1 MPTHRV
7 AAGQSPRTVGTLPE
21 MPRFDPDDEESRPVP
36 HPLDRPWIH
45 PSELGSGRASGPPR
59 PVAAPARPRRP
70 WRRDTLLALTA
81 GAMGALA
88 TVTVLALAGAFE
100 AARGPAP
107 KAVSATP
114 APTDAAT
121 VATRVAPGIGAVVTA
136 LGTDTERRGS
146 GIVVG
151 PHEVLTT
158 SDVVAPAAMGVP
170 VRVLV
175 ADGKPL
181 VATVRAVDD
190 LTDLALV
197 EVPGRVLRPARM
209 GGSAVRAG
217 DWIVVV
223 GRTPTNG
230 PWVSSGVVTATGGW
244 TRDAQGNAHAGLI
257 TTNTD
262 LSDDARGGALVDASG
277 HIVGILAMVNAGSER
292 AVAMP
297 ADLAGDVADQLATH
311 GHATH
316 GTLGIRAADADGG
329 PVIVTVDGDSPAARA
344 GLRPDDRILAIDST
358 HTPDTAAL
366 VYELR
371 RRRAGTR
378 AVIEVQRAGRRRQVA
393 VTLGDA
399 AAPTGGATTLAL
411 HATGG

>member
-1 MPTHRV
+1 
-7 AAGQSPRTVGTLPE
+7 

-36 HPLDRPWIH
+36 HPLDRTWIH
-45 PSELGSGRASGPPR
+45 PSELGAGRVGTQPG
-59 PVAAPARPRRP
+59 PVAAPSRARRP
-70 WRRDTLLALTA
+70 WRRDALLAVAA
-81 GAMGALA
+81 GTVGAVA
-88 TVTVLALAGAFE
+88 TVTVLGLAGAFE
-100 AARGPAP
+100 PGPARVP
-107 KAVSATP
+107 KAAASTP

-136 LGTDTERRGS
+136 LGTQDERRGS

-175 ADGKPL
+175 GDGEPL
-181 VATVRAVDD
+181 VATVHAVDG
-190 LTDLALV
+190 LTGLALV
-197 EVPGRVLRPARM
+197 EVPDRELQPARM
-209 GGSAVRAG
+209 TGSPSVRAG

-244 TRDAQGNAHAGLI
+244 TRDAQGNSHPGLI
-257 TTNTD
+257 STNTE
-262 LSDDARGGALVDASG
+262 LSDDARGGALVDAGG

-297 ADLAGDVADQLATH
+297 AEFATDVATQLATQ

-316 GTLGIRAADADGG
+316 GTLGLRAADATGG
-329 PVIVTVDGDSPAARA
+329 PVIVSVDDGSAAARA
-344 GLRPDDRILAIDST
+344 GLREEDRVVAIDST
-358 HTPDTAAL
+358 RTPDTATL

-371 RRRAGTR
+371 RRQAGTR
-378 AVIEVQRAGRRRQVA
+378 AVLEVQRNGRRLRVA
-393 VTLGDA
+393 VTLDDA
-399 AAPTGGATTLAL
+399 GAETTGATTLAL
-411 HATGG
+411 DSTGG